1 MLGSECWAPVVIV
14 KHVGGQRS
22 LELISVYVLHNFLF
36 RLLFLF
42 LLVDAFCGA
51 TAGASRGNNSLFV
64 LFSSLILVSSAAGLR
79 MLYKKFPWRAANG
92 NRGLENFHR

>member
-1 MLGSECWAPVVIV
+1 MLGSECGAPMVIV

-36 RLLFLF
+36 QLLLLF
-42 LLVDAFCGA
+42 LLVDAFCWA
-51 TAGASRGNNSLFV
+51 TARASCGNNSLFV
-64 LFSSLILVSSAAGLR
+64 LFSSLFLVSGAAGLR

-92 NRGLENFHR
+92 NRGLENFRR

>member
-1 MLGSECWAPVVIV
+1 MVIV

-36 RLLFLF
+36 QLLLLF
-42 LLVDAFCGA
+42 LLVDAFCWA
-51 TAGASRGNNSLFV
+51 TARASCGNNSLFV
-64 LFSSLILVSSAAGLR
+64 LFSSLFLVSGAAGLR

-92 NRGLENFHR
+92 NRGLENFRR

>member
-1 MLGSECWAPVVIV
+1 VLGSECGAPVVIV

-36 RLLFLF
+36 QLLLLF
-42 LLVDAFCGA
+42 LLVDAFCWA
-51 TAGASRGNNSLFV
+51 TARASCGNNSLFV
-64 LFSSLILVSSAAGLR
+64 LFSSLFLVSGAAGLR

-92 NRGLENFHR
+92 NRGLENFRR